1 MPNWLVSTLTP
12 PPTCWIVGQPGRSPL
27 TQSLPRVAVDSLTRD
42 ATAVMHLFRAGLT
55 ALIVVMA
62 LDLGAQAQ
70 TPPSLPLPE
79 PTEPTRPAPLNP
91 PLPEPIPPE
100 EPLLRPEPTP
110 EETSPPPGE
119 LVFTVNRIEVVGN
132 TVLEDEIAALV
143 EPLEGNALS
152 LADLLGLR
160 TAITELYQSQ
170 GYVTSGA
177 FLPTNQDLSSGVVQ
191 IQVIEGGVETIQ
203 VNGLGRLREGYV
215 RDRIALATQSPLQIA
230 QIEDALRLLQIDP
243 LLERV
248 DAELTAG
255 SRPGQN
261 ILILD
266 VVEADPLSAAITL
279 DNSQSSS
286 IGSWQAEA
294 QVQHRNV
301 LGLGDAASLRYGHT
315 QGLNLYEL
323 RYGLPLNARDGTL
336 QLRYENASSRIVTPQ
351 FVDAGI
357 RSTSQTLALSVRQP
371 LSRSISQEFALGLA
385 FDLRQSRSFILN
397 DIPFSFSIGPEN
409 GVAKVS
415 ALRFS
420 QDWLAR
426 DLRRVVA
433 ARSQFSLGLGLFD
446 ATVNDTGT
454 DGRFFAWL
462 GQFQW
467 VERVS
472 PNLLLVSR
480 VNAQLTPDSLLPLER
495 FSVGGQDTVR
505 GYAQNQIV
513 TDNAV
518 VGSVELR
525 IPLSATPNQLLL
537 IPFVDAGTG
546 WNTQTESP
554 TPSVLLGTGLG
565 VQWQP
570 IPATN
575 LGFTYG
581 IPLIGV
587 PNQGSS
593 WQENGF
599 YFTFTYQPL

>member
-1 MPNWLVSTLTP
+1 MIVSL
-12 PPTCWIVGQPGRSPL
+12 
-27 TQSLPRVAVDSLTRD
+27 
-42 ATAVMHLFRAGLT
+42 
-55 ALIVVMA
+55 A

-70 TPPSLPLPE
+70 TPPGSPLPE

-100 EPLLRPEPTP
+100 EPLLRPETTP
-110 EETSPPPGE
+110 EESAPPTEE
-119 LVFTVNRIEVVGN
+119 LVFTVDRIEVVGN
-132 TVLEDEIAALV
+132 TVLDSEIAALV

-160 TAITELYQSQ
+160 TAITELYQSN

-177 FLPTNQDLSSGVVQ
+177 FLPTNQDLGSGVVQ

-266 VVEADPLSAAITL
+266 VAEADPLSAAITL

-315 QGLNLYEL
+315 EGLNLYEL

-336 QLRYENASSRIVTPQ
+336 QLRYENVSSRIVTPQ

-357 RSTSQTLALSVRQP
+357 RSNSQTLALSLRQP

-385 FDLRQSRSFILN
+385 FDLRESRSFILN

-446 ATVNDTGT
+446 ATVNDSGT

-480 VNAQLTPDSLLPLER
+480 VNAQLTPNSLLPLER

-518 VGSVELR
+518 IGSVELR

-546 WNTQTESP
+546 WNTLTESP

-570 IPATN
+570 IPTAS

-587 PNQGSS
+587 LNRGNS

>member
-1 MPNWLVSTLTP
+1 M
-12 PPTCWIVGQPGRSPL
+12 
-27 TQSLPRVAVDSLTRD
+27 
-42 ATAVMHLFRAGLT
+42 MHLFPAGLG
-55 ALIVVMA
+55 ALIVVLA
-62 LDLGAQAQ
+62 FNLGAQAQ
-70 TPPSLPLPE
+70 TPPDLPE
-79 PTEPTRPAPLNP
+79 PTGPSRPAPLNP

-100 EPLLRPEPTP
+100 EPLLRPEPNP
-110 EETSPPPGE
+110 EEASPPAGE

-143 EPLEGNALS
+143 EPWEGNALS
-152 LADLLGLR
+152 LADLLELR
-160 TAITELYQSQ
+160 TAITELYQIQ

-177 FLPTNQDLSSGVVQ
+177 FLPTNQDLGNGVVQ

-230 QIEDALRLLQIDP
+230 QVEDALRLLQIDP

-266 VVEADPLSAAITL
+266 VAEADPFSAAVTL

-336 QLRYENASSRIVTPQ
+336 QVRYENASSRIVTPQ

-357 RSTSQTLALSVRQP
+357 RSNSQTLALSVRQP

-397 DIPFSFSIGPEN
+397 DIPFSFSVGPEN

-480 VNAQLTPDSLLPLER
+480 VNAQLTPNSLLPLER

-546 WNTQTESP
+546 WNTLTESP

-570 IPATN
+570 IPAAS

-587 PNQGSS
+587 PNRGSS

>member
-1 MPNWLVSTLTP
+1 
-12 PPTCWIVGQPGRSPL
+12 
-27 TQSLPRVAVDSLTRD
+27 
-42 ATAVMHLFRAGLT
+42 MHLLRVGLA
-55 ALIVVMA
+55 ALMMALA

-70 TPPSLPLPE
+70 TLPPGSPLPE

-91 PLPEPIPPE
+91 PLPAPIPPE
-100 EPLLRPEPTP
+100 EPLLRPEPAP
-110 EETSPPPGE
+110 EESSPPAGE

-160 TAITELYQSQ
+160 TAITELYQSN

-177 FLPTNQDLSSGVVQ
+177 FLPTNQDLGSGVVQ

-203 VNGLGRLREGYV
+203 VNGLGRLRQGYV
-215 RDRIALATQSPLQIA
+215 RDRIALATQPPLQIA
-230 QIEDALRLLQIDP
+230 PIEDALRLLQIDP

-315 QGLNLYEL
+315 QGLDLYEL

-336 QLRYENASSRIVTPQ
+336 QLRYENARSRIVTPE
-351 FVDAGI
+351 FIDAGI
-357 RSTSQTLALSVRQP
+357 RSRSQTLALSVRQP

-385 FDLRQSRSFILN
+385 FDLRESRSFILN
-397 DIPFSFSIGPEN
+397 DIPFSFSVGPEN

-446 ATVNDTGT
+446 ATVNDSGT

-480 VNAQLTPDSLLPLER
+480 VNAQLTPNSLLPLER
-495 FSVGGQDTVR
+495 FSVGGPDTVR
-505 GYAQNQIV
+505 GYGQNQIV

-525 IPLSATPNQLLL
+525 IPLSATPNQLVLV
-537 IPFVDAGTG
+537 PFVDAGTG
-546 WNTQTESP
+546 WNTQSASP
-554 TPSVLLGTGLG
+554 ASSVLLGTGLG

-570 IPATN
+570 IPAAS

-587 PNQGSS
+587 PNRGNSL
-593 WQENGF
+593 QENGF

>member
-1 MPNWLVSTLTP
+1 
-12 PPTCWIVGQPGRSPL
+12 
-27 TQSLPRVAVDSLTRD
+27 
-42 ATAVMHLFRAGLT
+42 MHLFRAGLV

-70 TPPSLPLPE
+70 TPPGLPLPE

-110 EETSPPPGE
+110 EETSPPAGE

-160 TAITELYQSQ
+160 TAITELYQRQ

-177 FLPTNQDLSSGVVQ
+177 FLPTNQDLGSGVVQ

-357 RSTSQTLALSVRQP
+357 RSNSQTLALSVRQP

-385 FDLRQSRSFILN
+385 FDLRESRSFILN
-397 DIPFSFSIGPEN
+397 DIPFSFSVGPEN

-420 QDWLAR
+420 QDWLTR
-426 DLRRVVA
+426 DIRRVVA

-446 ATVNDTGT
+446 ATINDTGT

-480 VNAQLTPDSLLPLER
+480 VNAQLTPNSLLPLER

-525 IPLSATPNQLLL
+525 IPLSATSNQLLL

-570 IPATN
+570 SPAAN

-587 PNQGSS
+587 PNRGGS

>member
-1 MPNWLVSTLTP
+1 
-12 PPTCWIVGQPGRSPL
+12 
-27 TQSLPRVAVDSLTRD
+27 
-42 ATAVMHLFRAGLT
+42 MHLLRAGLC
-55 ALIVVMA
+55 AFMVLLA
-62 LDLGAQAQ
+62 LDLGVQAQAP
-70 TPPSLPLPE
+70 PPSLPLPE
-79 PTEPTRPAPLNP
+79 PTEPTRPAPINP
-91 PLPEPIPPE
+91 PLPAPLPPE
-100 EPLLRPEPTP
+100 EPLPRPQPAP
-110 EETSPPPGE
+110 EESTPPPGE
-119 LVFTVNRIEVVGN
+119 LVFSVSRIEVLGN
-132 TVLEDEIAALV
+132 TVLDNEIAALV
-143 EPLEGNALS
+143 EPLEGQALS

-160 TAITELYQSQ
+160 TAITELYQSN

-177 FLPTNQDLSSGVVQ
+177 FLPTNQDLGSGVVQ

-266 VVEADPLSAAITL
+266 VAEADPLSAAITL

-286 IGSWQAEA
+286 IGSLQAEA

-301 LGLGDAASLRYGHT
+301 LGLGDAASLRYGRT

-323 RYGLPLNARDGTL
+323 RYGLPINARDGTL

-357 RSTSQTLALSVRQP
+357 RSNSQTLALSLRQP

-495 FSVGGQDTVR
+495 FSVGGLDTVR
-505 GYAQNQIV
+505 GYAQNQLV

-537 IPFVDAGTG
+537 IPFIDAGTG

-570 IPATN
+570 IPAAS
-575 LGFTYG
+575 LGLTYG

-587 PNQGSS
+587 PNRGSS

>member
-1 MPNWLVSTLTP
+1 
-12 PPTCWIVGQPGRSPL
+12 
-27 TQSLPRVAVDSLTRD
+27 
-42 ATAVMHLFRAGLT
+42 MHLLRTGLC
-55 ALIVVMA
+55 ALIVVLA
-62 LDLGAQAQ
+62 LGQGGQAQ
-70 TPPSLPLPE
+70 TPPPGSPLPE
-79 PTEPTRPAPLNP
+79 PTEPTRPAPINP
-91 PLPEPIPPE
+91 PLPAPIPPE
-100 EPLLRPEPTP
+100 EPLLRPETTP
-110 EETSPPPGE
+110 EESAPSTGE
-119 LVFTVNRIEVVGN
+119 LVFTVDRIEVVGN
-132 TVLEDEIAALV
+132 TVLDSEIAAFV
-143 EPLEGNALS
+143 KPLEGNALS

-160 TAITELYQSQ
+160 TAITELYQSN

-177 FLPTNQDLSSGVVQ
+177 FLPTNQDLGSGVVQ

-286 IGSWQAEA
+286 IGSLQVEA

-357 RSTSQTLALSVRQP
+357 RSNSQTLALSVRQP

-385 FDLRQSRSFILN
+385 FDLRESRSFILN
-397 DIPFSFSIGPEN
+397 DIPFSFSVGPEN

-446 ATVNDTGT
+446 ATVNDSGT

-480 VNAQLTPDSLLPLER
+480 VNAQLTPNSLLPLER
-495 FSVGGQDTVR
+495 FSVGGLDTVR

-537 IPFVDAGTG
+537 IPFLDAGTG
-546 WNTQTESP
+546 WNTLTENPSP
-554 TPSVLLGTGLG
+554 SMLLGTGLG

-570 IPATN
+570 IPAAS

-587 PNQGSS
+587 PNRGSS

>member
-1 MPNWLVSTLTP
+1 
-12 PPTCWIVGQPGRSPL
+12 
-27 TQSLPRVAVDSLTRD
+27 
-42 ATAVMHLFRAGLT
+42 MHLLRAGLC
-55 ALIVVMA
+55 ALIVVLA
-62 LDLGAQAQ
+62 LDQGGQAQ
-70 TPPSLPLPE
+70 TPPPSLPLPE
-79 PTEPTRPAPLNP
+79 PTEPSRPAPLNP
-91 PLPEPIPPE
+91 PLPEPIPPQ
-100 EPLLRPEPTP
+100 EPLLRPEPAP
-110 EETSPPPGE
+110 EASPPGGE

-132 TVLEDEIAALV
+132 TVLADEIAALV
-143 EPLEGNALS
+143 APLEGQALS

-160 TAITELYQSQ
+160 TAITELYQSN

-177 FLPTNQDLSSGVVQ
+177 FLPTNQDLGSGVVQ

-266 VVEADPLSAAITL
+266 VAEADPLSAAITL

-286 IGSWQAEA
+286 IGAWQAEA

-301 LGLGDAASLRYGHT
+301 LGLGDAASLRYGRT

-357 RSTSQTLALSVRQP
+357 RSNSQTLALSLRQP

-480 VNAQLTPDSLLPLER
+480 VNAQLTPNSLLPLER

-525 IPLSATPNQLLL
+525 IPLLADPNQLLL

-546 WNTQTESP
+546 WNTLTESP

-570 IPATN
+570 IPDAS

-587 PNQGSS
+587 PNRGSS

>member
-1 MPNWLVSTLTP
+1 
-12 PPTCWIVGQPGRSPL
+12 
-27 TQSLPRVAVDSLTRD
+27 
-42 ATAVMHLFRAGLT
+42 MHLFRAGLT

>member
-1 MPNWLVSTLTP
+1 
-12 PPTCWIVGQPGRSPL
+12 
-27 TQSLPRVAVDSLTRD
+27 
-42 ATAVMHLFRAGLT
+42 MHLLRAGLC
-55 ALIVVMA
+55 ALIVSLA

-70 TPPSLPLPE
+70 TPPGSPLPE

-100 EPLLRPEPTP
+100 EPLLRPETTP
-110 EETSPPPGE
+110 EESAPPTEE
-119 LVFTVNRIEVVGN
+119 LVFTVDRIEVVGN
-132 TVLEDEIAALV
+132 TVLDSEIAALV

-160 TAITELYQSQ
+160 TAITELYQSN

-177 FLPTNQDLSSGVVQ
+177 FLPTNQDLGSGVVQ

-266 VVEADPLSAAITL
+266 VAEADPLSAAITL

-315 QGLNLYEL
+315 EGLNLYEL

-336 QLRYENASSRIVTPQ
+336 QLRYENVSSRIVTPQ

-357 RSTSQTLALSVRQP
+357 RSNSQTLALSLRQP

-385 FDLRQSRSFILN
+385 FDLRESRSFILN

-446 ATVNDTGT
+446 ATVNDSGT

-480 VNAQLTPDSLLPLER
+480 VNAQLTPNSLLPLER

-518 VGSVELR
+518 IGSVELR

-546 WNTQTESP
+546 WNTLTESP

-570 IPATN
+570 IPTAS

-587 PNQGSS
+587 LNRGNS